1 MMGRSL
7 KMAHWRSFLRRVT
20 LHPKTSVPSP
30 PPDGVSSPPPPPIP
44 SPHLTLPIP
53 SMHLY
58 YEKACSNVMVSSH
71 FFVCPAP
78 TSLSPR
84 QLAHGLPAQHWNQ
97 NHGKEEEHG
106 EREKSSPPV
115 FSRQSVNGKASIAV
129 AGRVVQAVSIRPW
142 ECTDLPTDNVT
153 IIVIKD
159 VCVCV
164 CLYLLTEPFYF

>member
-7 KMAHWRSFLRRVT
+7 KKAHWRSFLRRVT

-115 FSRQSVNGKASIAV
+115 FSRQSVNGNTSGYSSSQAWNLAV
-129 AGRVVQAVSIRPW
+129 
-142 ECTDLPTDNVT
+142 
-153 IIVIKD
+153 
-159 VCVCV
+159 
-164 CLYLLTEPFYF
+164 YTEPLHRQELWIDSLTISMIQ